1 MDKAKAVEEATQRV
15 LGLAE
20 ELESA
25 GDATFAGDELQ
36 RLHEELHRWVDSVIA
51 VVASPG
57 VGRVALI
64 HANGRQSS
72 ISSPDLPHLLSKPA
86 RFEPRAAE

>member
-1 MDKAKAVEEATQRV
+1 MDKSIEEAAERI
-15 LGLAE
+15 LGLEE

-25 GDATFAGDELQ
+25 GDATIEADGVTAL
-36 RLHEELHRWVDSVIA
+36 RGVLHDWVDTVVAVI
-51 VVASPG
+51 ASPG

-72 ISSPDLPHLLSKPA
+72 IASADLPSLLSKPA
-86 RFEPRAAE
+86 QFPANR

>member
-1 MDKAKAVEEATQRV
+1 MNESIEKAAERV
-15 LGLAE
+15 LGLEE

-25 GDATFAGDELQ
+25 GDATLAPEGVHAMRDV
-36 RLHEELHRWVDSVIA
+36 LHRWVDSVIG

-64 HANGRQSS
+64 HENGRQSS
-72 ISSPDLPHLLSKPA
+72 ISSPDLPALLSRPA
-86 RFEPRAAE
+86 QFVPRD

>member
-1 MDKAKAVEEATQRV
+1 MTDDRAIHEAAERV
-15 LGLAE
+15 LGLEE

-25 GDATFAGDELQ
+25 GQATVAGEELA
-36 RLHEELHRWVDSVIA
+36 RLREELHRWVDTVVA

-86 RFEPRAAE
+86 QFG